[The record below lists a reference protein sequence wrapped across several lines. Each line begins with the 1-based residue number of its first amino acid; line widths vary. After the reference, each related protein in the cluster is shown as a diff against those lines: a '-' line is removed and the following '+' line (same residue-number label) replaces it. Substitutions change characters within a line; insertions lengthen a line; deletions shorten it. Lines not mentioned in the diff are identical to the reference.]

1 MIVPDLS
8 IDSSEIT
15 LGEIDSFVTG
25 KVFALP
31 TEVYTNATSLEGYMD
46 KLREDVNTANAAV
59 VPIKQDG
66 QARAELN
73 YKAALYRDSFYA
85 LMGRGRLLELGLNN
99 QYSEAYQVG
108 HDASNAATAKLP

>member
-8 IDSSEIT
+8 IDSSQII

-31 TEVYTNATSLEGYMD
+31 TEEYTNVTSLDGYIA
-46 KLREDVNTANAAV
+46 KLRADVNIANAAV
-59 VPIKQDG
+59 VPRKQDG
-66 QARAELN
+66 QTRAELN

-85 LMGRGRLLELGLNN
+85 LMGRGRLLELGLSNE
-99 QYSEAYQVG
+99 YSEAYQVG